1 MSRDDSASPKAACL
15 HLAGE
20 RAKIGAGVGTAAG
33 FMRRNQERRQQAQV
47 NKQAMAQYQAD
58 LDRYSQAF
66 AACMQG
72 RGYVV
77 R

>member
-1 MSRDDSASPKAACL
+1 MSRD
-15 HLAGE
+15 
-20 RAKIGAGVGTAAG
+20 GTAAG